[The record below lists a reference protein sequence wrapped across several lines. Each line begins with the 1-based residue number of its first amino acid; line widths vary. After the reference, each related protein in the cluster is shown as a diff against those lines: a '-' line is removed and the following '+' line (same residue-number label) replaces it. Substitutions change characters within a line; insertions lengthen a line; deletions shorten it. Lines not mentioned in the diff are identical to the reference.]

1 MFFFFLRLGLPLG
14 LYFIILF
21 YRWHLAAIVRRD
33 RLECSIGES
42 DAQEEKASALPADG
56 SAVTVLSFRC

>member
-1 MFFFFLRLGLPLG
+1 MFFFLDLLLFV
-14 LYFIILF
+14 F

-42 DAQEEKASALPADG
+42 SSQDEREGEMFLADA